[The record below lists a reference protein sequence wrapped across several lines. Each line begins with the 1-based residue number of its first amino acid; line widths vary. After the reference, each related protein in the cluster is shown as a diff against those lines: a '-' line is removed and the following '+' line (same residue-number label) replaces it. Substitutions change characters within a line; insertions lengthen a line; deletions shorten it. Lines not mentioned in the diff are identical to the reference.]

1 MRTEKAGRRVG
12 VGDRAATVGAS
23 RAPARPGT
31 TDGGYARATALPA
44 LVPLWGIAPDG
55 GAEATA
61 AICRALAAALR
72 RERRR
77 ADRRGEGYDPARHLA
92 LRRALDAEL
101 DRLAAERRVS
111 RTQAGTQCRHA
122 LGALHKGRIDGIVH
136 LPFRAFP
143 P

>member
-1 MRTEKAGRRVG
+1 MR
-12 VGDRAATVGAS
+12 ATVL
-23 RAPARPGT
+23 PG
-31 TDGGYARATALPA
+31 LI
-44 LVPLWGIAPDG
+44 PLWGIAMEG
-55 GAEATA
+55 GPETTA

-77 ADRRGEGYDPARHLA
+77 ADHPGGGYDPARHLA

-101 DRLAAERRVS
+101 ERLAAAGRANW
-111 RTQAGTQCRHA
+111 TQAGTQCRHA
-122 LGALHKGRIDGIVH
+122 LGALHKGRIGGIVH